1 MFPIHNHSGKTA
13 GFTGRILPEYEN
25 ADVGK
30 YVNSPETPLFNKS
43 RLLYGWYKTKNEIRD
58 KKEAVLVE
66 GQMDFL
72 MVWQDGV
79 KNVVATSGTALTVEH
94 LKILRKFSE
103 KLVLNFD
110 NDSAGRMA
118 AERSIDFASAV
129 DFEVRVVVLPE
140 NFKDPAEITQKHS
153 GLMRELVKKAQPATE
168 YYFKQYLGG
177 FEFASIADK
186 KQKIRL
192 VLAKLKNISSP
203 VERSHWLR
211 ELAERSN
218 TEERVLA
225 EEMDVL
231 PVARLSDGQGQA
243 SSLPTPVL
251 AAHNRKSL
259 IAERIFSLALAAEQL
274 PLLKET
280 VEYFPADIRL
290 VYDYFLNPSGTPPPK
305 ELIDSIHLRAGFEF
319 DGATPEKIKAEMS
332 ELILNLRGEH
342 FKEKQKE
349 ISERV
354 KKLTDEGKENELAA
368 VIAELDNI
376 SKKIHNI

>member
-1 MFPIHNHSGKTA
+1 
-13 GFTGRILPEYEN
+13 
-25 ADVGK
+25 
-30 YVNSPETPLFNKS
+30 
-43 RLLYGWYKTKNEIRD
+43 
-58 KKEAVLVE
+58 
-66 GQMDFL
+66 
-72 MVWQDGV
+72 
-79 KNVVATSGTALTVEH
+79 
-94 LKILRKFSE
+94 
-103 KLVLNFD
+103 
-110 NDSAGRMA
+110 
-118 AERSIDFASAV
+118 
-129 DFEVRVVVLPE
+129 
-140 NFKDPAEITQKHS
+140 
-153 GLMRELVKKAQPATE
+153 MRELVKKAQPATE